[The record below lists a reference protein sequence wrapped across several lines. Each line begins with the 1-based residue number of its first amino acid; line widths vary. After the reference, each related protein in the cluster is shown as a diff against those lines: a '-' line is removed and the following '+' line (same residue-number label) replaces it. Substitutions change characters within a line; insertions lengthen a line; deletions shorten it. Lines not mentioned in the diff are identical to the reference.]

1 MPQPSIEQFA
11 AIAADLEIELQ
22 PARLAQAHA
31 THAAMRGDL
40 ERMRRLPLP
49 FLEPV
54 DEPTHALAFIR
65 SGDAR

>member
-11 AIAADLEIELQ
+11 AIAADLEIKLR
-22 PARLAQAHA
+22 PARLAQAHD